1 MNKSGIKSNL
11 LEDLF
16 RAYYDA
22 RRNKRNTINALAFEM
37 NYESNLLAL
46 HDDIVSRTYRI
57 QKSICFINFK
67 PVQREIFAADFR
79 DRVVHHLIYNYIAPI
94 FEKRFIYDSYSCR
107 KGKGT
112 HFGINRIKK
121 FIRSCSQNYTTDCYI
136 LKLDIK
142 GYFMAMNKHILYK
155 KVIDELETQK
165 GNLPFEYD
173 LIIYLIHIVIFNDPT
188 QGCNLKGKHSDW
200 KNLPFT
206 KSLFHAEKDCGL
218 PIGNLTSQL
227 FGNIYMDEFDHF
239 IKRDLGIKYYGR
251 YVDDFMLIHTDKDY
265 LLWMIQKIDSYLSTE
280 LNLQLHPHKIYL
292 QHYTKGVTY
301 LGAIIK
307 PHRTY
312 VGLRIKGNFYQ
323 AIKEQNEITKSQ
335 IPTKSEVD
343 AFVTIMNSY
352 LGIMKHH
359 KPYKL
364 RRQMITQNLS
374 ENWWKYTYATNNF
387 GKFIM
392 RKR

>member
-22 RRNKRNTINALAFEM
+22 RHNKRNTINALAFEM

-46 HDDIVSRTYRI
+46 HDDI
-57 QKSICFINFK
+57 
-67 PVQREIFAADFR
+67 
-79 DRVVHHLIYNYIAPI
+79 
-94 FEKRFIYDSYSCR
+94 
-107 KGKGT
+107 
-112 HFGINRIKK
+112 
-121 FIRSCSQNYTTDCYI
+121 
-136 LKLDIK
+136 
-142 GYFMAMNKHILYK
+142 
-155 KVIDELETQK
+155 
-165 GNLPFEYD
+165 
-173 LIIYLIHIVIFNDPT
+173 
-188 QGCNLKGKHSDW
+188 
-200 KNLPFT
+200 
-206 KSLFHAEKDCGL
+206 
-218 PIGNLTSQL
+218 
-227 FGNIYMDEFDHF
+227 
-239 IKRDLGIKYYGR
+239 KYYGR
-251 YVDDFMLIHTDKDY
+251 YVDDFILIHTDKDY
-265 LLWMIQKIDSYLSTE
+265 LLWMIQNIDSYLSTE

-292 QHYTKGVTY
+292 QHYTKGVAY
-301 LGAIIK
+301 LVAIIK

-312 VGLRIKGNFYQ
+312 VGSRIKGNFYE

-343 AFVTIMNSY
+343 AFVTIMTSY

-359 KPYKL
+359 KTYKL

>member
-46 HDDIVSRTYRI
+46 HDDI
-57 QKSICFINFK
+57 
-67 PVQREIFAADFR
+67 
-79 DRVVHHLIYNYIAPI
+79 
-94 FEKRFIYDSYSCR
+94 
-107 KGKGT
+107 
-112 HFGINRIKK
+112 
-121 FIRSCSQNYTTDCYI
+121 
-136 LKLDIK
+136 
-142 GYFMAMNKHILYK
+142 
-155 KVIDELETQK
+155 
-165 GNLPFEYD
+165 
-173 LIIYLIHIVIFNDPT
+173 
-188 QGCNLKGKHSDW
+188 
-200 KNLPFT
+200 
-206 KSLFHAEKDCGL
+206 
-218 PIGNLTSQL
+218 
-227 FGNIYMDEFDHF
+227 
-239 IKRDLGIKYYGR
+239 KYYGR
-251 YVDDFMLIHTDKDY
+251 YVDDFILIHTDKDY

-359 KPYKL
+359 KTYKL

-387 GKFIM
+387 GEFIM

>member
-22 RRNKRNTINALAFEM
+22 RHNKRNTINALAFEM

-46 HDDIVSRTYRI
+46 HDDI
-57 QKSICFINFK
+57 
-67 PVQREIFAADFR
+67 
-79 DRVVHHLIYNYIAPI
+79 
-94 FEKRFIYDSYSCR
+94 
-107 KGKGT
+107 
-112 HFGINRIKK
+112 
-121 FIRSCSQNYTTDCYI
+121 
-136 LKLDIK
+136 
-142 GYFMAMNKHILYK
+142 
-155 KVIDELETQK
+155 
-165 GNLPFEYD
+165 
-173 LIIYLIHIVIFNDPT
+173 
-188 QGCNLKGKHSDW
+188 
-200 KNLPFT
+200 
-206 KSLFHAEKDCGL
+206 
-218 PIGNLTSQL
+218 
-227 FGNIYMDEFDHF
+227 
-239 IKRDLGIKYYGR
+239 KYYGR
-251 YVDDFMLIHTDKDY
+251 YVDDFILIHTDKDY

-292 QHYTKGVTY
+292 QHYTKGVAY
-301 LGAIIK
+301 LVAIIK

-312 VGLRIKGNFYQ
+312 VGSRIKGNFYE

-343 AFVTIMNSY
+343 AFVTIMTSY

-359 KPYKL
+359 KTYKL

-392 RKR
+392 RKA

>member
-22 RRNKRNTINALAFEM
+22 RHNKRNTINALAFEM

-46 HDDIVSRTYRI
+46 HDDI
-57 QKSICFINFK
+57 
-67 PVQREIFAADFR
+67 
-79 DRVVHHLIYNYIAPI
+79 
-94 FEKRFIYDSYSCR
+94 
-107 KGKGT
+107 
-112 HFGINRIKK
+112 
-121 FIRSCSQNYTTDCYI
+121 
-136 LKLDIK
+136 
-142 GYFMAMNKHILYK
+142 
-155 KVIDELETQK
+155 
-165 GNLPFEYD
+165 
-173 LIIYLIHIVIFNDPT
+173 
-188 QGCNLKGKHSDW
+188 
-200 KNLPFT
+200 
-206 KSLFHAEKDCGL
+206 
-218 PIGNLTSQL
+218 
-227 FGNIYMDEFDHF
+227 
-239 IKRDLGIKYYGR
+239 KYYGR
-251 YVDDFMLIHTDKDY
+251 YVDDFILIHTDKDY

-343 AFVTIMNSY
+343 AFVTIMTSY

-359 KPYKL
+359 KTYKL

-374 ENWWKYTYATNNF
+374 
-387 GKFIM
+387 
-392 RKR
+392 

>member
-22 RRNKRNTINALAFEM
+22 RHNKRNTINALAFEM

-46 HDDIVSRTYRI
+46 HDDI
-57 QKSICFINFK
+57 
-67 PVQREIFAADFR
+67 
-79 DRVVHHLIYNYIAPI
+79 
-94 FEKRFIYDSYSCR
+94 
-107 KGKGT
+107 
-112 HFGINRIKK
+112 
-121 FIRSCSQNYTTDCYI
+121 
-136 LKLDIK
+136 
-142 GYFMAMNKHILYK
+142 
-155 KVIDELETQK
+155 
-165 GNLPFEYD
+165 
-173 LIIYLIHIVIFNDPT
+173 
-188 QGCNLKGKHSDW
+188 
-200 KNLPFT
+200 
-206 KSLFHAEKDCGL
+206 
-218 PIGNLTSQL
+218 
-227 FGNIYMDEFDHF
+227 
-239 IKRDLGIKYYGR
+239 KYYGR
-251 YVDDFMLIHTDKDY
+251 YVDDFILIHTDKDY

-359 KPYKL
+359 KTYKL

-387 GKFIM
+387 GEFIM

>member
-46 HDDIVSRTYRI
+46 HDDI
-57 QKSICFINFK
+57 
-67 PVQREIFAADFR
+67 
-79 DRVVHHLIYNYIAPI
+79 
-94 FEKRFIYDSYSCR
+94 
-107 KGKGT
+107 
-112 HFGINRIKK
+112 
-121 FIRSCSQNYTTDCYI
+121 
-136 LKLDIK
+136 
-142 GYFMAMNKHILYK
+142 
-155 KVIDELETQK
+155 
-165 GNLPFEYD
+165 
-173 LIIYLIHIVIFNDPT
+173 
-188 QGCNLKGKHSDW
+188 
-200 KNLPFT
+200 
-206 KSLFHAEKDCGL
+206 
-218 PIGNLTSQL
+218 
-227 FGNIYMDEFDHF
+227 
-239 IKRDLGIKYYGR
+239 KYYGR
-251 YVDDFMLIHTDKDY
+251 YVDDFILIHTDKDY

-343 AFVTIMNSY
+343 AFVTLMNSY

-359 KPYKL
+359 KTYKL

-387 GKFIM
+387 GEFIM

>member
-1 MNKSGIKSNL
+1 
-11 LEDLF
+11 LE
-16 RAYYDA
+16 
-22 RRNKRNTINALAFEM
+22 K
-37 NYESNLLAL
+37 
-46 HDDIVSRTYRI
+46 
-57 QKSICFINFK
+57 
-67 PVQREIFAADFR
+67 
-79 DRVVHHLIYNYIAPI
+79 
-94 FEKRFIYDSYSCR
+94 
-107 KGKGT
+107 
-112 HFGINRIKK
+112 
-121 FIRSCSQNYTTDCYI
+121 
-136 LKLDIK
+136 
-142 GYFMAMNKHILYK
+142 
-155 KVIDELETQK
+155 QK

-188 QGCNLKGKHSDW
+188 QDCNLKGKNSDW

-206 KSLFHAEKDCGL
+206 KSLFHAEKDCRL

-227 FGNIYMDEFDHF
+227 FGNIYMNEFVHF
-239 IKRDLGIKYYGR
+239 VKRDLDIKYYGR
-251 YVDDFMLIHTDKDY
+251 YVDDFILIHPDKGY
-265 LLWMIQKIDSYLSTE
+265 LLWMIKKIDSYLSTE

-292 QHYTKGVTY
+292 QHYTKGVAY
-301 LGAIIK
+301 LVAIIK

-312 VGLRIKGNFYQ
+312 VGSRIKGNFYE

-343 AFVTIMNSY
+343 AFVTIMTSY

-359 KPYKL
+359 KTYKL

-392 RKR
+392 RKA

>member
-22 RRNKRNTINALAFEM
+22 RHNKRNTINALAFEM

-46 HDDIVSRTYRI
+46 HDDI
-57 QKSICFINFK
+57 
-67 PVQREIFAADFR
+67 
-79 DRVVHHLIYNYIAPI
+79 
-94 FEKRFIYDSYSCR
+94 
-107 KGKGT
+107 
-112 HFGINRIKK
+112 
-121 FIRSCSQNYTTDCYI
+121 
-136 LKLDIK
+136 
-142 GYFMAMNKHILYK
+142 
-155 KVIDELETQK
+155 
-165 GNLPFEYD
+165 
-173 LIIYLIHIVIFNDPT
+173 
-188 QGCNLKGKHSDW
+188 
-200 KNLPFT
+200 
-206 KSLFHAEKDCGL
+206 
-218 PIGNLTSQL
+218 
-227 FGNIYMDEFDHF
+227 
-239 IKRDLGIKYYGR
+239 KYYGR
-251 YVDDFMLIHTDKDY
+251 YVDDFILIHTDKDY
-265 LLWMIQKIDSYLSTE
+265 LLWMIKKIDSYLSTE

-359 KPYKL
+359 KTYKL

-387 GKFIM
+387 GEFIM

>member
-22 RRNKRNTINALAFEM
+22 RHNKRNTINALAFEM

-46 HDDIVSRTYRI
+46 HDDI
-57 QKSICFINFK
+57 
-67 PVQREIFAADFR
+67 
-79 DRVVHHLIYNYIAPI
+79 
-94 FEKRFIYDSYSCR
+94 
-107 KGKGT
+107 
-112 HFGINRIKK
+112 
-121 FIRSCSQNYTTDCYI
+121 
-136 LKLDIK
+136 
-142 GYFMAMNKHILYK
+142 
-155 KVIDELETQK
+155 
-165 GNLPFEYD
+165 
-173 LIIYLIHIVIFNDPT
+173 
-188 QGCNLKGKHSDW
+188 
-200 KNLPFT
+200 
-206 KSLFHAEKDCGL
+206 
-218 PIGNLTSQL
+218 
-227 FGNIYMDEFDHF
+227 
-239 IKRDLGIKYYGR
+239 KYYGR
-251 YVDDFMLIHTDKDY
+251 YVDDFILIHTDKDY

-292 QHYTKGVTY
+292 QHYTKGVAY
-301 LGAIIK
+301 LVAIIK

-359 KPYKL
+359 KTYKL

-387 GKFIM
+387 GEFIM